1 MHEESLENGPDPS
14 LDEFMEV
21 LCFHLKRCHLIY
33 IAFDAFDE
41 FVDRQEQLISAL
53 KSLGSRVRLL
63 VTSRNDTAIQR
74 IFQDDEELRSM
85 MMMTS
90 FLMDHDDLRQN
101 ILTRVVE
108 KAQGMALNRLPDT
121 IENACKHFLERVD
134 RWPRGKRYLAYRIFS
149 WVAFAKR
156 PLTILELQHA
166 LATRSGTTEL
176 NTNKILNLDI
186 ISRACIGLVVVDSRG
201 YVRFTHPT
209 IEEYFISQKRTLFP
223 GLQESITST
232 CLTYMSFDIFRFPS
246 VLPLLKPDIS
256 AKYPFL
262 DYASNKWAIH
272 AKNCAPGSV
281 ETEILT
287 FLRTQS
293 NIALSFV
300 QSPDLEPE
308 IPRTPAWFSA
318 HYGLVNVMQVL
329 LNEGVDLRHENA
341 LCIAAHAG
349 QLEMVKLLLLRSDD
363 MDAVNQA
370 DKITYLYNYSAD
382 RNDGTDRL
390 EVGDGRASRPI
401 GCTPLIAAAS
411 NGHEEIVELLLESN
425 ALTSI
430 NFLPRDGPTALSAAV
445 FGNYIGVV
453 KLLLSQPGIDTSIPF
468 LDETPL
474 MLAKRKGR
482 DNIVKMF
489 LERERG
495 VGVADDDAGR
505 SSV

>member
-1 MHEESLENGPDPS
+1 MAEG
-14 LDEFMEV
+14 M
-21 LCFHLKRCHLIY
+21 
-33 IAFDAFDE
+33 
-41 FVDRQEQLISAL
+41 
-53 KSLGSRVRLL
+53 LGSRVSSPQTSISPSSLNDLL
-63 VTSRNDTAIQR
+63 D
-74 IFQDDEELRSM
+74 
-85 MMMTS
+85 
-90 FLMDHDDLRQN
+90 
-101 ILTRVVE
+101 
-108 KAQGMALNRLPDT
+108 
-121 IENACKHFLERVD
+121 
-134 RWPRGKRYLAYRIFS
+134 
-149 WVAFAKR
+149 
-156 PLTILELQHA
+156 
-166 LATRSGTTEL
+166 
-176 NTNKILNLDI
+176 
-186 ISRACIGLVVVDSRG
+186 
-201 YVRFTHPT
+201 PT
-209 IEEYFISQKRTLFP
+209 IEEYFISHKGTLFA
-223 GLQESITST
+223 GLQESITRT
-232 CLTYMSFDIFRFPS
+232 CLTYMSFNIFRFPS
-246 VLPLLKPDIS
+246 DLPPLKPDIS

-262 DYASNKWAIH
+262 DYASNNWAIH

-287 FLRTQS
+287 FFRTQS
-293 NIALSFV
+293 NISLSFA
-300 QSPDLEPE
+300 QSPDLEPK

-318 HYGLVNVMQVL
+318 HYGLVNVMKVL

-363 MDAVNQA
+363 VGAVNQA

-401 GCTPLIAAAS
+401 LCTPLIAAAS

-430 NFLPRDGPTALSAAV
+430 NFLPPDGPTALSAAV

-489 LERERG
+489 PKR
-495 VGVADDDAGR
+495 DDGLDVLQPR
-505 SSV
+505 